1 MTEASANTVRS
12 NSGTN
17 TTNPLLIDVA
27 CLFCGLNGE
36 KHSTSYYVL
45 NCVSVFLPQVLTADT
60 DIPEG

>member
-17 TTNPLLIDVA
+17 TTNLLLIDVA

-36 KHSTSYYVL
+36 KHSMSYVL